1 MDVVPESLKSHRVEL
16 GSDVVHGEVRW
27 EPVRSLW
34 FGAMALGAL
43 VTAFDRRFRSVRK
56 DLQ

>member
-1 MDVVPESLKSHRVEL
+1 LC
-16 GSDVVHGEVRW
+16 VHVKPFVRW
-27 EPVRSLW
+27 IW
-34 FGAMALGAL
+34 AGALLMALGAL